1 MTEKIQHS
9 PGDVPVKSHSLYA
22 YPISYCEGLGM
33 SPCIIVMEILTMAVS
48 SATLA
53 LYTSSLSIL

>member
-9 PGDVPVKSHSLYA
+9 PRDVPVKSHSLYV

-33 SPCIIVMEILTMAVS
+33 SPCIIVMGILTMAVS

>member
-1 MTEKIQHS
+1 MSEKIQDS
-9 PGDVPVKSHSLYA
+9 PRDVPVKSHSLYA

-33 SPCIIVMEILTMAVS
+33 SPCIIVMGILTMAVS

>member
-33 SPCIIVMEILTMAVS
+33 SPCIIVMGILTMDVS

-53 LYTSSLSIL
+53 LCTSSLSIL